1 MTLEESVDTST
12 ITSNGIAEVSIPV
25 VLMVGLILSF
35 MFFLSLPDVTSV
47 SSSSSSV
54 RTVTIVASLLV
65 TVGVVSLGIF
75 GAEIR
80 CLEVTSLS
88 TLVTG
93 GVVCGALTLA
103 MSPYT
108 ILTFALGALIPGG
121 VTSGSSS
128 AATSATS
135 TASASTA
142 DLIYRP
148 IGSGLAGNFFF
159 LKLPLNHVLC
169 KLNSICVVHFLHSN
183 FSLPL
188 LADWVIGTIEQLF
201 HNAFLL
207 IWEVA

>member
-12 ITSNGIAEVSIPV
+12 ISSNGIAKVRIPV
-25 VLMVGLILSF
+25 VLMVWLVLSF

-54 RTVTIVASLLV
+54 RTVTIVASLPV

-93 GVVCGALTLA
+93 GVVCGALSPA
-103 MSPYT
+103 MGSYT
-108 ILTFALGALIPGG
+108 KFAFALGALIPGG

-128 AATSATS
+128 AATSASS

-142 DLIYRP
+142 DLVYRP
-148 IGSGLAGNFFF
+148 VSSGLAGNFFF
-159 LKLPLNHVLC
+159 LKLPLDHVLG
-169 KLNSICVVHFLHSN
+169 KLNGVRIVEFFHSN
-183 FSLPL
+183 VSLPL
-188 LADWVIGTIEQLF
+188 LAERVVGTVEQLF
-201 HNAFLL
+201 HNTFLFV
-207 IWEVA
+207 WEVA